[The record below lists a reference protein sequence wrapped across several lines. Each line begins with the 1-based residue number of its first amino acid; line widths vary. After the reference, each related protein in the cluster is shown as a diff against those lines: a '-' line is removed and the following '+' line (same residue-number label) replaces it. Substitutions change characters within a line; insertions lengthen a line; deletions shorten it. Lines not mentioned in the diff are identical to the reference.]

1 MKTYEAIATTK
12 DGKAVIVA
20 TTLAKSLADAGMAM
34 RNILRAIGCE
44 DATIR
49 EAR

>member
-1 MKTYEAIATTK
+1 MKTYEAIATTA
-12 DGKAVIVA
+12 DGKAVVVA
-20 TTLAKSLADAGMAM
+20 TTLAKSLVDAGMAM
-34 RNILRAIGCE
+34 RNILWATGCE